1 MPDAGGRVAE
11 RGVESTVKA
20 ISRYDSMRPYSII
33 AIIRFRFRVACTD
46 ATPDRTTSIGQMIGG
61 YLSGQSEQE
70 DHVIHLL
77 FSANRWEA
85 A

>member
-1 MPDAGGRVAE
+1 MPNAGRRAAE
-11 RGVESTVKA
+11 RGVESTAKA
-20 ISRYDSMRPYSII
+20 ISRYDSMRPHCD
-33 AIIRFRFRVACTD
+33 RKDLLRVACAD
-46 ATPDRTTSIGQMIGG
+46 SSLDRTTSIGQMISS